1 MESHLKYVHLF
12 NFNLTIRYY
21 FFYFNVLST
30 STILLVWNY
39 KILSKRLISIS
50 LPHTADYIIIK
61 TPIKYNKRTEIK
73 LSIL

>member
-12 NFNLTIRYY
+12 RFNLTIRYD
-21 FFYFNVLST
+21 FPNFNVLST

-39 KILSKRLISIS
+39 KILRKRLMSI
-50 LPHTADYIIIK
+50 LLLHTADYIIIK
-61 TPIKYNKRTEIK
+61 TSIKYNKRTEIK